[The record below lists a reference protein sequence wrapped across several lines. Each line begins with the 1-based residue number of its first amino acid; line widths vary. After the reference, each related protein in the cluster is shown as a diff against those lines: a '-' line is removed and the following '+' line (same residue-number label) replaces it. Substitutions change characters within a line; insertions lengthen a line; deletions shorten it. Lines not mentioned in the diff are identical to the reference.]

1 MKKFFIL
8 IFTLICL
15 SILFT
20 GCLKKETAKS
30 SFDKYVNLWS
40 KNDFKGMYSLLSSDS
55 KKNITEKDFINKYEN
70 IYNGID
76 LSKLS
81 IAPNYNELSKNSSD
95 GYITIPFN
103 VSMNTSAGEIKFQ
116 NTAYLKEE
124 EVNNTK
130 TFTIVWNNKMIFP
143 ELDDTDKIRVD
154 KKLGNRGEMKTANG
168 FYLAR
173 NGFVAEIGVVA
184 GKISASDTNTINK
197 ISQILNISSDNINK
211 KLSASYIKPDMF
223 IPIATL
229 SKDDANKLSSLS
241 QISGILIKDKA
252 ARIYPLKDKA
262 AFLTGYVQP
271 INSEELNKLKPQG
284 YTQDDVI
291 GKSGLEKIYENQ
303 LKSEDGAEIYILD
316 KDGKKKKTIA
326 KRDPKDGKDLTVTI
340 NSDIQSSLYDQYNG
354 DSGASIAMDPKTG
367 AVLAL
372 VSSPAYDPN
381 DFILGMPSDKWNSL
395 NSDPKKPLL
404 NRFTGVFA
412 PGSTF
417 KPITAAIGLKNNKID
432 PNASKNINGLKWQK
446 DSSWGGYFVTRTEE
460 YSSPSNLLNALIHS
474 DNIYFAQAA
483 LDIGKDTFI
492 SEMKNFGIGEKI
504 PFEYGLTSSKL
515 STNNTIKNDIQLADS
530 GYGQG
535 ELLVNPLQLACIYTS
550 FVNNGNI
557 IKPYL
562 NNDAKTSA
570 SNNIWKSNVFSE
582 NISNTVLN
590 DLNQTILNPEG
601 TGHQAYI
608 PNIPLAGKTG
618 TAEIKAS
625 QTDKTGT
632 ENGYFI
638 ALNTNNPKLLVLEM
652 YEDVK
657 EKGGSHYVVPKV
669 KDIFEKFCK

>member
-618 TAEIKAS
+618 TAEIKAY